1 MSHMPGGQ
9 GHRIRDWFKG
19 FQKRLKD
26 SEADRAKQFANYL
39 SMVDSYSKKRVS
51 LKGSMVGLG
60 DLKARSGRVSST
72 PNVTKMSTIMDQYHD
87 KALRLAQAKYYQKQV
102 G

>member
-1 MSHMPGGQ
+1 MHYGNPTQ
-9 GHRIRDWFKG
+9 GHESKWQKFK
-19 FQKRLKD
+19 KRLRANQKTR
-26 SEADRAKQFANYL
+26 SEQFANYL
-39 SMVDSYSKKRVS
+39 SMVDRYSKKRVS

-72 PNVTKMSTIMDQYHD
+72 PNVTKMSTIMNQYHD

>member
-1 MSHMPGGQ
+1 MAYENVKKKESKWEAF
-9 GHRIRDWFKG
+9 RR
-19 FQKRLKD
+19 RLRENKV
-26 SEADRAKQFANYL
+26 DRSAQFANYL
-39 SMVDSYSKKRVS
+39 AMVDSYSKKRVS

-72 PNVTKMSTIMDQYHD
+72 PNVTQMSTIMDKYHD